1 MRQTVGILSGKMWG
15 YLQRVPENQNSES
28 FCASLM
34 TVIKTATSKAVAE
47 MSHLL
52 LNGIIRLYLDSSI

>member
-1 MRQTVGILSGKMWG
+1 MWG